1 MRRVCWQV
9 PAMHSR
15 EFLLSSAAHCV
26 KRENANI
33 AKMSQAATRIRRSL
47 LAGLALCL
55 IHVSTFAA
63 SADVLFALVKSGSVE
78 GIQAYLATP
87 GVDINDR
94 PEIGKA
100 LLDYAAEQNQLVIA
114 TYLLDHG
121 AKVEA
126 ASATGLN
133 KSITA
138 LHRAAY
144 FDAIDVLDLLVARGA
159 VIDARQE
166 NGPTP
171 LVYAASNGSLRTAAA
186 LIKHGADVS
195 AKFSHGQTPISEALK
210 HGHMAMVR
218 LLVDH
223 GATPSADSLGDAAI
237 QGHLNAVHFLLGV
250 TVDQKVKNTALR
262 FAILGTVGDFAERTK
277 IIDELLASG
286 AQIDNQIDNGPGT
299 PLMLAGTPEMF
310 ELLLQ
315 RGANQTA
322 KVPDA
327 VLLQAV
333 GCNRE
338 VKDLVGIL
346 SVMLAHGVDFSP
358 MPAKGQSALA
368 CTVIFGRPE
377 AVAFLLD
384 HGTPPNRP
392 DAQGRLALSY
402 SATPAMTEVLL
413 RHGADINAID
423 SSHRTA
429 LSTAIGDRRADVALL
444 LLSKGADFRRTDLP
458 GGSAMSV
465 AARLDE
471 PAVLTA
477 MLDRGADI
485 NERDA
490 RGTSPL
496 DAAIDAHREQV
507 VKLLLQRSAD
517 VNAREPGGASPLH
530 LAASL
535 NSLTTVTSLL
545 DAHADANARDNDG
558 YTPLN
563 RATSA
568 DVRALLGTH
577 MGLRDLDQSST
588 ADASVCREVQEL
600 ARTNTLLS
608 RLSETEAAPTRFAL
622 DEDAAF
628 LSNVESLRVLK
639 TGQAAYIVGMGQAP
653 MFLARRGPD
662 AVDHIVCEFA
672 TDPDTEASSLRI
684 LTEFQRL
691 QARADRENV
700 SMSIASLKQSGIA
713 GAQALLEASRRQGR
727 PLELDSDTDVLS
739 DAIGGR
745 RDDVLRFYLDQGVNP
760 NLKAAAQPSGR
771 PFEPSTRD
779 LPLVTAFRFGS
790 PESFRL
796 LLDHGADP
804 NATSEPLRDSIMTL
818 SVRDGS
824 LATMRVLLDHG
835 ADPDISPSAI
845 FHVLDEIA
853 RAAPSADAQSAAV
866 HLLLVRGGDANAW
879 IFQAFQPV
887 ARAKDR
893 EDLLGLALNS
903 PRVRTAW
910 IESALASPGR
920 IDPRL
925 EMLLRDAAAIRDS
938 VDCSKAVS
946 VEEWE
951 ECLPNAV
958 RNVENALAARTTA
971 PVSTGSTPSESASS
985 SQRAWREERD
995 RACGLAKS
1003 AVSKGSGWLARILG
1017 DPSKARCVL
1026 DASGRRLASLDN
1038 GGK

>member
-1 MRRVCWQV
+1 MT
-9 PAMHSR
+9 
-15 EFLLSSAAHCV
+15 
-26 KRENANI
+26 K
-33 AKMSQAATRIRRSL
+33 ATTRTRRSL
-47 LAGLALCL
+47 FAGLVLCL
-55 IHVSTFAA
+55 IHVSSFAA
-63 SADVLFALVKSGSVE
+63 SADVLVALVKGGSVE

-186 LIKHGADVS
+186 LIKNGADVS

-223 GATPSADSLGDAAI
+223 GATPSAESLGDAAI

-250 TVDQKVKNTALR
+250 TVDQKIKNTALR

-286 AQIDNQIDNGPGT
+286 AQIDNQIDNRPGT
-299 PLMLAGTPEMF
+299 PLMLASTPEMF

-315 RGANQTA
+315 RGANQKA
-322 KVPDA
+322 RVPDA
-327 VLLQAV
+327 VLLQAL

-346 SVMLAHGVDFSP
+346 TVMLAHGVDFSP
-358 MPAKGQSALA
+358 IPAKGQSALA
-368 CTVIFGRPE
+368 CTVIFGRPK
-377 AVAFLLD
+377 AAAFLLD

-413 RHGADINAID
+413 GHGADINAID
-423 SSHRTA
+423 PSHRTA
-429 LSTAIGDRRADVALL
+429 LSTAIGDRRTDIALF

-458 GGSAMSV
+458 GGSAMSL

-471 PAVLTA
+471 PAVLAA
-477 MLDRGADI
+477 MLDRGAEI
-485 NERDA
+485 NARDA
-490 RGTSPL
+490 RGNSPL

-517 VNAREPGGASPLH
+517 VNARGPGGASPLH

-545 DAHADANARDNDG
+545 DAHADTKARDDDG

-568 DVRALLGTH
+568 DVRALLGTR

-639 TGQAAYIVGMGQAP
+639 TGRDAYIVGMGKAP
-653 MFLARRGPD
+653 VFLARRGPD

-672 TDPDTEASSLRI
+672 TDPDTGASSLRI

-691 QARADRENV
+691 QARGDRENV

-713 GAQALLEASRRQGR
+713 GAQALLEASRRQAR
-727 PLELDSDTDVLS
+727 SLELDSDTDVLS
-739 DAIGGR
+739 DAIRGR

-760 NLKAAAQPSGR
+760 NLKAAAQPSER
-771 PFEPSTRD
+771 PFEPSRD
-779 LPLVTAFRFGS
+779 LPLVTAFKFGS
-790 PESFRL
+790 PESLRL

-804 NATSEPLRDSIMTL
+804 NATTEILRDSIMTL

-824 LATMRVLLDHG
+824 LATMKVLLDYG

-845 FHVLDEIA
+845 FHVLDEIG

-866 HLLLVRGGDANAW
+866 HLLLVRGGNTNAW

-893 EDLLGLALNS
+893 EDLLILALNS

-946 VEEWE
+946 VEEWD

-958 RNVENALAARTTA
+958 RNVENELAARIA
-971 PVSTGSTPSESASS
+971 ARASTDSTPSESASS
-985 SQRAWREERD
+985 SQRAWREGRD
-995 RACGLAKS
+995 RACGIAKS
-1003 AVSKGSGWLARILG
+1003 AVSKGSGWLARVLG
-1017 DPSKARCVL
+1017 NPSKARCVL